1 MTITTKV
8 SICLPTYKRPD
19 LLIDCIESCFA
30 QTHKSIEIVIG
41 DDSPDDQTERMIAER
56 YGNDARIAYRRNT
69 PALGQARNV
78 ASLFARATGDKILL
92 IHDDDYLA
100 ERCIERLL
108 AQWERYPGIQA
119 AFGNQYEVDHDGS
132 VDHASSEHMNH
143 AYHRTSAAAG
153 LQALPGRTGIVQMFP
168 NNGWLADAALV
179 KQISYDE
186 QHAVCCD
193 YVFGVRLCLAAR
205 GVCYIDEHVSYYR
218 KTDVSV
224 SQSTRNTTSASS
236 LAAWSFLQGLTLPP
250 ELESAR
256 KLAMRRFVPIVVSL
270 YARNNKAREG
280 LSLALGNL
288 HAYRYGL
295 SARLYYHLLMIGKG
309 MRRAKGQP
317 TAMAFDADEVGVDA
331 APIAPVAPMV
341 DVTRTRVP

>member
-1 MTITTKV
+1 MTIKTKV

-19 LLIDCIESCFA
+19 LLIGCIESCFA
-30 QTHKSIEIVIG
+30 QTHTNIEIVIG
-41 DDSPDDQTERMIAER
+41 DDSPDERTERLIAER
-56 YGNDARIAYRRNT
+56 YGNDERIAYRRNT

-108 AQWERYPGIQA
+108 AQWERHPGIQA

-132 VDHASSEHMNH
+132 VDYASSQRMNH
-143 AYHRTSAAAG
+143 AYHRTPAAAG

-236 LAAWSFLQGLTLPP
+236 IAAWRFLQGLTLPP
-250 ELESAR
+250 ALEPAR

-270 YARNNKAREG
+270 HARNHEARAG
-280 LSLALGNL
+280 LHLALGNL

-295 SARLYYHLLMIGKG
+295 SLRLYYHLLMIWKSA
-309 MRRAKGQP
+309 RRARGQVP
-317 TAMAFDADEVGVDA
+317 TLAFDADEAGVEVT
-331 APIAPVAPMV
+331 PIVDVAPMV
-341 DVTRTRVP
+341 DVARTRVP